1 MLLNQRQARA
11 QNYKRNCRLFSYQ
24 DTYFTART
32 LQRNAE
38 EDYSQ
43 KCSSPND
50 KLPILIKEP
59 KSLNLDFLCVS
70 ETRLLGSDNLEFD
83 DYVLV
88 WFGKETEHQS
98 GMAILRKKK
107 SPYTYT
113 YIYTVYTYVCI
124 HT

>member
-1 MLLNQRQARA
+1 MFFSDISRNVIGSKTSKSFILHLAHA

-88 WFGKETEHQS
+88 WFG
-98 GMAILRKKK
+98 MAIYIYIYILYICM
-107 SPYTYT
+107 YTYMN
-113 YIYTVYTYVCI
+113 
-124 HT
+124 

>member
-1 MLLNQRQARA
+1 M
-11 QNYKRNCRLFSYQ
+11 KKTSYSQ
-24 DTYFTART
+24 KPHLTQKFNISYWNTRT

-50 KLPILIKEP
+50 KLPILIKEQ
-59 KSLNLDFLCVS
+59 KSSNLDFLCVS

-98 GMAILRKKK
+98 GMAILMKKK
-107 SPYTYT
+107 ITI
-113 YIYTVYTYVCI
+113 YIYIYILYIYVCI